1 MCVAADLRGTVDCE
15 AEAHSMVQ
23 VAMLCSS
30 VLLPLGGGRIYRA
43 RPFDDGRGLGCG
55 FAMSHI

>member
-1 MCVAADLRGTVDCE
+1 MCVAADLHGTVDCE

-30 VLLPLGGGRIYRA
+30 VYYLWEVAASTEPVPSMMEEAWAVDLP
-43 RPFDDGRGLGCG
+43 
-55 FAMSHI
+55 